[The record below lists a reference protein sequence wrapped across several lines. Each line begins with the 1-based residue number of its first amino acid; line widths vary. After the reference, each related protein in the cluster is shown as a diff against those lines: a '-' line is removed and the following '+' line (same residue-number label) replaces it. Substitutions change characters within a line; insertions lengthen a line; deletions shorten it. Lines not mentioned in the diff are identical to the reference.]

1 MNEKNNRYNKDCFL
15 IYDNKYIDLNKQ
27 QYCECGVNYLPKS
40 MEKHLRSLYHL
51 ERVHKMGKFFK

>member
-1 MNEKNNRYNKDCFL
+1 MDEKKNRCKKDFFL
-15 IYDNKYIDLNKQ
+15 IYDNKYIDLNKE
-27 QYCECGVNYLPKS
+27 QYCECGVNWLPKN